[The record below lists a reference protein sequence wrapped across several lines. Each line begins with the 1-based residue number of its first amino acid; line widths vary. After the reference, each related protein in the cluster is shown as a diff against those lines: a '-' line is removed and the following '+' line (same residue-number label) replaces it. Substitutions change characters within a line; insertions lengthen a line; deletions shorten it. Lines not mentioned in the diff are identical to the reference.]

1 MRSLVHRYPLSVF
14 FVLAYGLSWLA
25 WLPFLLSNDGVGLLD
40 LDYPSVAGTT
50 QLLGILPGAYLGPL
64 AAAFAV
70 TAAAEG
76 RAGLRRWARR
86 LTHWRVGWRWYAAVL
101 TAVPAVILLSTL
113 LLPGAAGGI
122 QAVSALVLLAY
133 LPMLVV
139 QVLTTSLAEEP
150 GWRDFA
156 LPRLQ
161 RRFGAL
167 TGTVV
172 LGLLWG
178 GWHLPLFLTPAWAG
192 PGATWLG
199 AVEFVATCVPI
210 SIVMTWV
217 FNRTRQSVP
226 LLMVLHASINSVM
239 SLVWTQAFPA
249 LDPSTDAAHAVLV
262 AATLTATAVLLATRG
277 RLGLV
282 PDASA
287 GPSAPARPT
296 VPAQGPGRPAPVD
309 HASRVGAL

>member
-1 MRSLVHRYPLSVF
+1 MRSLVRRYPLSAF
-14 FVLAYGLSWLA
+14 FTLAYGLSWLV
-25 WLPFLLSNDGVGLLD
+25 WSPLLLSTDGVGLLVFD
-40 LDYPSVAGTT
+40 FPGAGSTA

-101 TAVPAVILLSTL
+101 TAVPAVILVSTL
-113 LLPGAAGGI
+113 ALPGAASGI
-122 QAVSALVLLAY
+122 QTVGALVLLAY
-133 LPMLVV
+133 LPVLVV

-192 PGATWLG
+192 PDVTWLG
-199 AVEFVATCVPI
+199 PVEFVVTCVPI

-239 SLVWTQAFPA
+239 SLVWTQVFPT
-249 LDPSTDAAHAVLV
+249 LDPSSDAAHAVLI
-262 AATLTATAVLLATRG
+262 AATLSAAVVLLATRG
-277 RLGLV
+277 RLGLAPQV
-282 PDASA
+282 PS
-287 GPSAPARPT
+287 
-296 VPAQGPGRPAPVD
+296 VPAQEAG
-309 HASRVGAL
+309 ASRRSAVEQAPGIPARS